1 VSTESAFSANV
12 RLPIAGHD
20 VQVTV
25 RGDSAAEFQMHW
37 AEIAEGMQ
45 TLIESVTLT
54 VGASNAAT
62 LVNAAPS
69 VAPGAA
75 PADNPW
81 APAQASA
88 PPSDPWGAAAPAAPE
103 PAGPAPICDHGQPM
117 KLVPAGISK
126 KTGQPYK
133 AFYVCAAPQKAQQCG
148 KTVRL

>member
-1 VSTESAFSANV
+1 MSTESAFSANV
-12 RLPIAGHD
+12 RLPVAGHD

-25 RGDSAAEFQMHW
+25 RGDSASEFQMHW
-37 AEIAEGMQ
+37 AELAEGMQ
-45 TLIESVTLT
+45 TLIESVTLA

-69 VAPGAA
+69 PAPGAVA
-75 PADNPW
+75 ADNPW
-81 APAQASA
+81 VPAQAA
-88 PPSDPWGAAAPAAPE
+88 PAADPWGAAPAPAPE
-103 PAGPAPICDHGQPM
+103 PAGPAPMCDHGQPM

-133 AFYVCAAPQKAQQCG
+133 AFYVCAAPQKAQQCQ

>member
-1 VSTESAFSANV
+1 MSTESAFSANV

-20 VQVTV
+20 VQITV
-25 RGDSAAEFQMHW
+25 RGGSASEFQMHW
-37 AEIAEGMQ
+37 AELAEGMQ
-45 TLIESVTLT
+45 TLIESVTLS

-62 LVNAAPS
+62 LVAAAPS
-69 VAPGAA
+69 AAPGAA

-88 PPSDPWGAAAPAAPE
+88 PPSDPWGAAPSAPE
-103 PAGPAPICDHGQPM
+103 PSGPAPMCDHGQPM

-126 KTGQPYK
+126 KTGSPYK
-133 AFYVCAAPQKAQQCG
+133 AFYVCSAPSKQQQCQ

>member
-1 VSTESAFSANV
+1 MSTESAFSANV

-25 RGDSAAEFQMHW
+25 RGDSASEFQLHW
-37 AEIAEGMQ
+37 AELAEGMQ
-45 TLIESVTLT
+45 HLIESVQLA
-54 VGASNAAT
+54 VGASNAGALLAT
-62 LVNAAPS
+62 APSAAP
-69 VAPGAA
+69 GTA

-81 APAQASA
+81 TPTQAAPAA
-88 PPSDPWGAAAPAAPE
+88 DPWGAAAPAAPE
-103 PAGPAPICDHGQPM
+103 LTGPAPMCDHGQPM

-133 AFYVCAAPQKAQQCG
+133 AFYVCAAPQNAQQCQ